1 MQCSVFEIERE
12 RYFNVAEC
20 CACCRST
27 DSEFATHATVCGLHT
42 HTHSPIQCITYLTVQ
57 CTLCTV
63 CTVFYNY
70 FFAVVLCSERVQLCT
85 FLNTTQQQKKKH
97 TSTSTSILKVYT
109 EMHQGV
115 RHLKNHRQTFYDG
128 QLFSLALLYENAT
141 NELATKQHTQAN
153 EYVHR
158 LVR

>member
-1 MQCSVFEIERE
+1 MYIVHGVHCILQLFFCCCVVFRTSTAL
-12 RYFNVAEC
+12 YF
-20 CACCRST
+20 
-27 DSEFATHATVCGLHT
+27 SEH
-42 HTHSPIQCITYLTVQ
+42 
-57 CTLCTV
+57 
-63 CTVFYNY
+63 
-70 FFAVVLCSERVQLCT
+70 
-85 FLNTTQQQKKKH
+85 NTTAKKKH

-158 LVR
+158 LVRWATNFGFS